1 MPGTLSNA
9 KENNETFYGANRDMT
24 THTVEMIADGAGE
37 FLDYDIN
44 IQGGGLIVQVEVDL
58 SSSPTPDRVDLTITS
73 ASKADILR
81 GHGYNITTT
90 KSLDIQNPL
99 MVYDSATLKP
109 SGNTVANAALKM
121 VVYVLS

>member
-1 MPGTLSNA
+1 M
-9 KENNETFYGANRDMT
+9 
-24 THTVEMIADGAGE
+24 VADGAGE

-58 SSSPTPDRVDLTITS
+58 SSSPTPDKVDLTIAS
-73 ASKADILR
+73 ASNADILR
-81 GHGYNITTT
+81 GHGDNITTT
-90 KSLDIQNPL
+90 KSLDIQNTL
-99 MVYDSATLKP
+99 MVYETATLKP